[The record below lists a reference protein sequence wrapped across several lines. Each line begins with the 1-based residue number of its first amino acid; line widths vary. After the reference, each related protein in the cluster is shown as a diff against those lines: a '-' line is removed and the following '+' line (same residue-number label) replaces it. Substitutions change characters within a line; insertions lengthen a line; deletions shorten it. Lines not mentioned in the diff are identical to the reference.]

1 MKRIILA
8 SGSPRRHELL
18 DLIGIAHEV
27 IPCKEEEKQIEQSK
41 TLEEKLLE
49 IAYQKVHCVEADL
62 PEEKKSN
69 SLIIGADTIVV
80 FNHEIIGKPKTND
93 EAVSMLS
100 KILGHVHEVY
110 TGLHVHEVY
119 TGLCILD
126 TDTKKI
132 LSRVEKTLVS
142 MKELP
147 EEKIIAY
154 VEAENVLDKAG
165 GYAIQGI
172 GAGLID
178 RIEGCFYNVMGLPL
192 HRITTMLEKLDYIYI
207 EAGQSNRNKT
217 K

>member
-18 DLIGIAHEV
+18 NLIGITHEV

-100 KILGHVHEVY
+100 KILG
-110 TGLHVHEVY
+110 HVHEVY